1 MWSNIREIKSPQT
14 LAEAVSLNKNDNCAY
29 FAGGTYLVAEK
40 PPRIGCLL
48 DLNRLLTGGIS
59 ANQGSAVF
67 GAGTTLQE
75 LLNHFQESKYSAI
88 SDCLKMSSASKNIRN
103 QRTIG
108 GEIAQGRP
116 DSEILICLQALKSI
130 LHVYH
135 DKSELVEISAWNNTG
150 IIESVE
156 IPLPDITGISIQ
168 RFTPL
173 PSVPGFVTVAGV
185 VKNETI
191 RLALGGKAAAIS
203 RAVFKCSDLRED
215 RISEF
220 CDRVIGAFRNDQY
233 GSLKYKKHLIRVA
246 LKRIG
251 EELC

>member
-1 MWSNIREIKSPQT
+1 MWSKICEIKSPQT
-14 LAEAVSLNKNDNCAY
+14 LAEAVSLKKHGGCAY

-40 PPRIGCLL
+40 PPGIECLL
-48 DLNRLLTGGIS
+48 DLNRLLTSGIS
-59 ANQGSAVF
+59 IDGHSVIA
-67 GAGTTLQE
+67 GAAATLQE
-75 LLNHFQESKYSAI
+75 LLNHFKESKYSAI

-135 DKSELVEISAWNNTG
+135 DKSELIEISAWNNAG

-173 PSVPGFVTVAGV
+173 PSVSGFVTAAGV
-185 VKNETI
+185 I
-191 RLALGGKAAAIS
+191 RDGNIEVAVGGKAAAIS

-220 CDRVIGAFRNDQY
+220 CERVIATFRSDQY

-246 LKRIG
+246 LRRIG